1 MAPNF
6 SYLMKL
12 YKFKFQESWRTLC
25 SDNFREEGA
34 GISQE
39 NWLK

>member
-12 YKFKFQESWRTLC
+12 INLKFQESWRTPC
-25 SDNFREEGA
+25 SDKFREQCT